1 MKKKQC
7 CLHGSRSG
15 ENSPHTRTDITSSSS
30 TQWGWA
36 GEGKSTG
43 RVGCRHDF
51 KETEAS
57 SRYSLLIQ
65 PHRLLLKSYGADRN
79 TLHSGQGFSQRDRGC

>member
-1 MKKKQC
+1 MVQ
-7 CLHGSRSG
+7 
-15 ENSPHTRTDITSSSS
+15 EVVTRTDITSSSS

-65 PHRLLLKSYGADRN
+65 FTVFCSRATEQAETLSTLGKGSARGTEAAKRN
-79 TLHSGQGFSQRDRGC
+79 I